1 MYHKYPPPQ
10 PSIHNHPT
18 MAKLIALALAFTAL
32 VAFASAHSTIITT
45 TIEEEST
52 FSKEQCSQQLQGQR
66 FNQCQRYLA
75 QGQSRYEEDN
85 RSQQQGGLQL
95 CCQELQ
101 YVDEQCQCEA
111 VKEAFREAQKM
122 QQQQQGQQGGSFG
135 SKQIRQMMQKAQNLP
150 NQCKLQTRQCQVGKI
165 SITTF
170 TTITEDTT
178 YSRRG
183 SQQQCEHIRGRQ
195 FNQCQNFIQRQMG
208 SYATLLM
215 SVSRQGQQPQGLEQC
230 CSELQN
236 VEEECQCEA
245 MQEVY
250 RQAQRQQQQ
259 GSQQRGRRG
268 GQPQTQDLQQIVQID
283 DVKKAL
289 DKNPAKQV
297 GSDVENMLKT
307 GRLVAQSTL
316 DLKEKAGMAV
326 QAERQN
332 FLRFLSH
339 FRAVHRGSS
348 LAGLRATS
356 HGVLYAL
363 LTRQMTLHI
372 QKLVNQLEDA
382 NFAFSQNLDP
392 VDVARNITGLDPET
406 TLVVVV
412 SKTFTTA
419 ETMLNNDRKFATM
432 ERKMGKLCES

>member
-1 MYHKYPPPQ
+1 MYDFSFCIRLYARL
-10 PSIHNHPT
+10 HN
-18 MAKLIALALAFTAL
+18 KK
-32 VAFASAHSTIITT
+32 STQEYIKVKAGKVKGLP
-45 TIEEEST
+45 EVS
-52 FSKEQCSQQLQGQR
+52 R
-66 FNQCQRYLA
+66 A
-75 QGQSRYEEDN
+75 GQSRYAEDN
-85 RSQQQGGLQL
+85 RPSQQQGGLQL

-101 YVDEQCQCEA
+101 YVNEQCQCEA

-268 GQPQTQDLQQIVQID
+268 GQPQTQDLQQIVQSLPNQCKLEVHQCRI
-283 DVKKAL
+283 
-289 DKNPAKQV
+289 P
-297 GSDVENMLKT
+297 
-307 GRLVAQSTL
+307 ST
-316 DLKEKAGMAV
+316 M
-326 QAERQN
+326 
-332 FLRFLSH
+332 F
-339 FRAVHRGSS
+339 
-348 LAGLRATS
+348 
-356 HGVLYAL
+356 
-363 LTRQMTLHI
+363 
-372 QKLVNQLEDA
+372 
-382 NFAFSQNLDP
+382 
-392 VDVARNITGLDPET
+392 
-406 TLVVVV
+406 
-412 SKTFTTA
+412 
-419 ETMLNNDRKFATM
+419 
-432 ERKMGKLCES
+432 

>member
-1 MYHKYPPPQ
+1 MYHKYPPPH

-45 TIEEEST
+45 SIEEEST
-52 FSKEQCSQQLQGQR
+52 FSKQQCSRQLQGQR

-75 QGQSRYEEDN
+75 QGQNLYKEDD
-85 RSQQQGGLQL
+85 RSQQQL

-178 YSRRG
+178 YNRRG
-183 SQQQCEHIRGRQ
+183 SQQQCERIRSRQ
-195 FNQCQNFIQRQMG
+195 FNQCQNFIQQQLG
-208 SYATLLM
+208 SYPTLLM
-215 SVSRQGQQPQGLEQC
+215 SVSKPQGLEQC
-230 CSELQN
+230 CNELQN
-236 VEEECQCEA
+236 VDEECQCEA

-268 GQPQTQDLQQIVQID
+268 GQHQTQDLQQIVQSLPSQCKLEVQQCRI
-283 DVKKAL
+283 
-289 DKNPAKQV
+289 P
-297 GSDVENMLKT
+297 
-307 GRLVAQSTL
+307 ST
-316 DLKEKAGMAV
+316 M
-326 QAERQN
+326 
-332 FLRFLSH
+332 F
-339 FRAVHRGSS
+339 
-348 LAGLRATS
+348 
-356 HGVLYAL
+356 
-363 LTRQMTLHI
+363 
-372 QKLVNQLEDA
+372 
-382 NFAFSQNLDP
+382 
-392 VDVARNITGLDPET
+392 
-406 TLVVVV
+406 
-412 SKTFTTA
+412 
-419 ETMLNNDRKFATM
+419 
-432 ERKMGKLCES
+432 